1 MMMMVELRERKDRRK
16 KKGGKTDAKL
26 TISNI
31 SYQKAKELIDDW
43 VSEICDCFC
52 FSFIGQRRCVYMIS

>member
-31 SYQKAKELIDDW
+31 SYQKAKELIDD
-43 VSEICDCFC
+43 
-52 FSFIGQRRCVYMIS
+52 